1 MGDDLVLGI
10 DLGTTYSAVAT
21 VDDSTVDGSA
31 VDDSAVE
38 VVRNRLGEL
47 TTPSVVHFASAD
59 TAVVGAAA
67 RDSLDPDNT
76 VALVKRQMGT
86 EFEMLFHGVRH
97 TPESVSALILR
108 SLVDDATARCGPHRR
123 VRAVITVP
131 AYFGIREREATL
143 QAARLA
149 GIDVLEVLSEP
160 VAAALH
166 YAAQAT
172 SGAAPQTTSRAAL
185 VYDLGG
191 GTFDTTVLRMAAD
204 GVQVVATDG
213 DSRLGGADWNER
225 IAEHLAAAFA
235 REHPA
240 ADPDDEA
247 FRQQLQDVTEQLKRQ
262 LSTVTG
268 RKVTLRCGADV
279 ASFDVDRATLD
290 ELGADL
296 VDRSLR
302 IVDRVLAATAAKG
315 VPRIDEVLLVGGAT
329 KVPTIRAALQAH
341 LDLVPKIVDPDL
353 AVVSGAAVR
362 AHRLAASTGTARTTA
377 AVVPRSFGV
386 LVEDS
391 RDEGL
396 RSFVEHL
403 VHRNDPLPAAATARF
418 ATILNRQRSV
428 RIQVFEQS
436 GDVPSAEVAHN
447 RRVLDGEFAGL
458 PPLPAGSVI
467 ELTLRV
473 SADGLLAVTAREPL
487 SGAALDLEAYVDGV
501 VDGAAVEQLAET
513 IAGLTVR
520 C

>member
-1 MGDDLVLGI
+1 MADELVLGI
-10 DLGTTYSAVAT
+10 DLGTTYSAVAI
-21 VDDSTVDGSA
+21 STVDG
-31 VDDSAVE
+31 VE

-67 RDSLDPDNT
+67 QDSLDPDNT
-76 VALVKRQMGT
+76 VALIKRRMGT
-86 EFEMLFHGVRH
+86 EFELLFHGVRH

-108 SLVDDATARCGPHRR
+108 SLVDDAIARCGPHRR

-160 VAAALH
+160 AAAALH
-166 YAAQAT
+166 YATQAE
-172 SGAAPQTTSRAAL
+172 SGAAL

-191 GTFDTTVLRMAAD
+191 GTFDTTVLRVAAD
-204 GVQVVATDG
+204 EVHVVATDG

-235 REHPA
+235 REFPA
-240 ADPDDEA
+240 ADPDDEV
-247 FRQQLQDVTEQLKRQ
+247 FRQQLQDVTEQVKRQ
-262 LSTVTG
+262 LSAVTS
-268 RKVTLRCGADV
+268 RKVALRCGDDV
-279 ASFDVDRATLD
+279 ASFDIDRATLD
-290 ELGADL
+290 SLGADL
-296 VDRSLR
+296 VDRTLR
-302 IVDRVLAATAAKG
+302 IVDRVLAAAAQKG
-315 VPRIDEVLLVGGAT
+315 VARIDEVLLVGGTT
-329 KVPTIRAALQAH
+329 KVPAIRAALQAH

-353 AVVSGAAVR
+353 AVVSGAALR
-362 AHRLAASTGTARTTA
+362 AHRLASSTGPARTAA

-391 RDEGL
+391 HDESL

-403 VHRNDPLPAAATARF
+403 VHRNDPLPATATARF
-418 ATILNRQRSV
+418 ATILDRQRSV
-428 RIQVFEQS
+428 RIQVLEQS
-436 GDVPSAEVAHN
+436 GEVPSAEVEHN

-458 PPLPAGSVI
+458 PPLPAGAVI
-467 ELTLRV
+467 EVTLRV

-501 VDGAAVEQLAET
+501 VDGPATEQLAET

>member
-1 MGDDLVLGI
+1 VVDELVLGI
-10 DLGTTYSAVAT
+10 DLGTTYSSVAT
-21 VDDSTVDGSA
+21 VDGSG
-31 VDDSAVE
+31 VE
-38 VVRNRLGEL
+38 VIRNRLGEL
-47 TTPSVVHFASAD
+47 TTPSVVHFASAE
-59 TAVVGAAA
+59 TAVVGEAA
-67 RDSLDPDNT
+67 RDSLDPENT
-76 VALVKRQMGT
+76 VVLIKRRMGT
-86 EFEMLFHGVRH
+86 EFELMFHGVQH

-108 SLVDDATARCGPHRR
+108 SLVEDATARFGPHGT

-160 VAAALH
+160 AAAALH
-166 YAAQAT
+166 YSAQAEP
-172 SGAAPQTTSRAAL
+172 GAAL

-191 GTFDTTVLRMAAD
+191 GTFDTTVLRVAAD

-225 IAEHLAAAFA
+225 IADHLADAFA
-235 REHPA
+235 REFPD

-262 LSTVTG
+262 LSTVTN
-268 RKVTLRCGADV
+268 RRVTLRCGDDV

-290 ELGADL
+290 GLGADL
-296 VDRSLR
+296 VDRTLR
-302 IVDRVLAATAAKG
+302 IVDRVLAAAAEKG
-315 VPRIDEVLLVGGAT
+315 VSRIDEVLLVGGAT
-329 KVPTIRAALQAH
+329 RVPTIRAALQAH
-341 LDLVPKIVDPDL
+341 LGHVPKIVDPDL

-362 AHRLAASTGTARTTA
+362 AHRLASSAGNARTTA

-391 RDEGL
+391 HDAGL
-396 RSFVEHL
+396 RRFVEHL
-403 VHRNDPLPAAATARF
+403 VHRNDPLPAVATARF
-418 ATILNRQRSV
+418 ATILDRQRSV

-436 GDVPSAEVAHN
+436 GDVPSAEVEHN

-487 SGAALDLEAYVDGV
+487 SGAALDLEAYVEGV
-501 VDGAAVEQLAET
+501 VDGAATDRLAKT

>member
-1 MGDDLVLGI
+1 MPDELVLGI
-10 DLGTTYSAVAT
+10 DLGTTYSAVA
-21 VDDSTVDGSA
+21 SIVDGE
-31 VDDSAVE
+31 VE

-67 RDSLDPDNT
+67 RESLDPENT
-76 VALVKRQMGT
+76 VELIKRRMGT
-86 EFEMLFHGVRH
+86 EFELLFHGARH

-108 SLVDDATARCGPHRR
+108 SLVDDAVARFGPHGT

-149 GIDVLEVLSEP
+149 GIEVLEVLGEP

-166 YAAQAT
+166 YSAQAEP
-172 SGAAPQTTSRAAL
+172 GAAL

-191 GTFDTTVLRMAAD
+191 GTFDTTVLRVADD
-204 GVQVVATDG
+204 GVHVVATDG

-235 REHPA
+235 REFPDS
-240 ADPDDEA
+240 DPDDEE
-247 FRQQLQDVTEQLKRQ
+247 FRQQLQGVTEHLKRQ
-262 LSTVTG
+262 LSTVTS
-268 RKVTLRCGADV
+268 RRVKLRCGDDSG
-279 ASFDVDRATLD
+279 SFEIDRATLED
-290 ELGADL
+290 LGADL
-296 VDRSLR
+296 VERTLR
-302 IVDRVLAATAAKG
+302 IVDRVLADAAAKG
-315 VPRIDEVLLVGGAT
+315 VSRIDEVLLVGGAT
-329 KVPTIRAALQAH
+329 KAPMIRAALQAH
-341 LDLVPKIVDPDL
+341 LGRAPKIVDPDL

-362 AHRLAASTGTARTTA
+362 AHRLATAQDGTSA

-391 RDEGL
+391 HDEGL

-403 VHRNDPLPAAATARF
+403 VQRNDPLPATATARF
-418 ATILNRQRSV
+418 ATIVNRQRSV
-428 RIQVFEQS
+428 RIQVFEQA
-436 GDVPSAEVAHN
+436 GDVPSAEVEHN

-487 SGAALDLEAYVDGV
+487 SGAALELEAYVDGV
-501 VDGAAVEQLAET
+501 VDGAATERLAET